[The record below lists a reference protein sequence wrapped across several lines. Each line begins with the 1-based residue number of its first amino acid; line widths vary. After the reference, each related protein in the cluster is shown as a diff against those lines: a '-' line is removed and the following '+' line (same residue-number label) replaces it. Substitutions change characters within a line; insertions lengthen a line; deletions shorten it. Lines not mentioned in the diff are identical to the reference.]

1 MVVLRVNGVRT
12 LKRAS
17 ETIDGSTAVAMW
29 VVDDGKRQVPDAR
42 HLRARRRLGRPDE
55 GIILWTRVTPTGRD
69 RGEKD
74 HSPDISFPVTWVVST
89 SAPKSKRMTTTTTTT
104 KQGHGLLS
112 IHMRTRYSLDFR
124 L

>member
-1 MVVLRVNGVRT
+1 MESVRSLTRGTFVHGV
-12 LKRAS
+12 AS
-17 ETIDGSTAVAMW
+17 GDPTS
-29 VVDDGKRQVPDAR
+29 
-42 HLRARRRLGRPDE
+42 E

-104 KQGHGLLS
+104 TKQGHGLLS